1 MMADNNKEVKLRV
14 LGIRMTLM
22 AFYNLKYMCLRGMNS
37 DRGRCKNIVH
47 PEGLQY
53 VMALIKSYFIFAR

>member
-1 MMADNNKEVKLRV
+1 MADNNKEVKLWM

-22 AFYNLKYMCLRGMNS
+22 AFYSLKYMCLRGMNR

-47 PEGLQY
+47 LEGLQY
-53 VMALIKSYFIFAR
+53 VMALIKSYFIFVR